1 LRIFI
6 LFSVKSSIREIVLY
20 RGFPCGE
27 NRCNPCIPFLLIE
40 GVRAAIYNGPNP
52 VPTTKEEKMG
62 KSRFGKVMALV
73 LVVSVGVVFSSG
85 CFGKFQLTRN
95 LYEINKS
102 VEDKYLRS
110 AVTWLFVIPYGIAG
124 FLDFAVFNLIEF
136 WSGEN
141 PLAAGAQARVFE
153 KGDDR
158 AVMTF
163 SREGG
168 ATVATIKR
176 YREGSLVSTL
186 RVRDGGTGSVTSELR
201 EDGRVVRTMTA
212 TPLPD
217 GSVSVVTVSA
227 SGTESVQF
235 SPTAVETHR
244 ARVPRLASKGKE
256 APSAAGAAP
265 LAISA
270 RVPARQG

>member
-1 LRIFI
+1 
-6 LFSVKSSIREIVLY
+6 
-20 RGFPCGE
+20 
-27 NRCNPCIPFLLIE
+27 
-40 GVRAAIYNGPNP
+40 
-52 VPTTKEEKMG
+52 MG
-62 KSRFGKVMALV
+62 KSRFGKVVALV
-73 LVVSVGVVFSSG
+73 LVVSVGIVFSAG
-85 CFGKFQLTRN
+85 CFGKFQLTRS
-95 LYEINKS
+95 LYEANKS

-110 AVTWLFVIPYGIAG
+110 VVTWILIIPYGIAG

-141 PLAAGAQARVFE
+141 PIAAGSQARVYE

-158 AVMTF
+158 AVMTID
-163 SREGG
+163 REGG

-176 YREGSLVSTL
+176 YRAGSLVSTL
-186 RVRDGGTGSVTSELR
+186 KVRDGGTGSVTSELR
-201 EDGRVVRTMTA
+201 ENGRVVRTMTA

-227 SGTESVQF
+227 SGTESVRF
-235 SPTAVETHR
+235 SPTAMETHR
-244 ARVPRLASKGKE
+244 ARVARIASKGKE
-256 APSAAGAAP
+256 APSTAGAAP